1 MAYLFR
7 DIRRKSWWNPDRRR
21 GWLQENELAAD
32 VFKGLATINGE
43 LSTYVI
49 DAEKARVHRV
59 VAALA
64 CTRDN
69 FQPIDYVLIP
79 FDAVASLFSLSETLG
94 ETPDDEVN
102 GWHVDVIHLTPSKL
116 VDLVYLIRE
125 HKDAM
130 RRFPKKQVESAV
142 LQGIDADFINRNR
155 VNRSLQTK
163 LP

>member
-7 DIRRKSWWNPDRRR
+7 DIRRKSWWDPDRPHD
-21 GWLQENELAAD
+21 WLQENELAAD
-32 VFKGLATINGE
+32 VFKGLATINGA

-49 DAEKARVHRV
+49 DAEKARVLRV

-69 FQPIDYVLIP
+69 FQPIDCVLIP
-79 FDAVASLFSLSETLG
+79 FDAVANSFSLSETPG

-102 GWHVDVIHLTPSKL
+102 GWHVDVVHLTPSKL

-130 RRFPKKQVESAV
+130 RRFPKKQVESAA
-142 LQGIDADFINRNR
+142 LQGIDADFIDRNKIKDR
-155 VNRSLQTK
+155 LQTK